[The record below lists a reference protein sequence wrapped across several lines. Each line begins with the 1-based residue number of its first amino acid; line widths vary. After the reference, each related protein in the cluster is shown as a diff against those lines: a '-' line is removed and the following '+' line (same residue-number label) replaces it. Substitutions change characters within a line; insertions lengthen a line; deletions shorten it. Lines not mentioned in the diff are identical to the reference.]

1 MKEGNKVRLKGK
13 KRTAI
18 IVAMLSSID
27 GGVFLDRSLNG
38 YRYWNVEDLERAK

>member
-27 GGVFLDRSLNG
+27 GGVFLNKTKSKIMHISLM
-38 YRYWNVEDLERAK
+38 R